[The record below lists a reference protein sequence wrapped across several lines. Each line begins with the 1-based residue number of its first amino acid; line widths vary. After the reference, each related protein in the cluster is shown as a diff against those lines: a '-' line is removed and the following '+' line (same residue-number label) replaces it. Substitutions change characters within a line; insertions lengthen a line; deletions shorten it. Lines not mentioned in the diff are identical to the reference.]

1 MTTNELEQTVA
12 IRKLLFRYVQKCS
25 PSYSGEDNPSDEI
38 IAYLNK
44 AISQAKEKEAR
55 RVINAIADKEGWEE
69 SRDYYMK
76 ALAKPKE

>member
-1 MTTNELEQTVA
+1 MITNELEQKA
-12 IRKLLFRYVQKCS
+12 S
-25 PSYSGEDNPSDEI
+25 E
-38 IAYLNK
+38 YLSWIDLETREVINF
-44 AISQAKEKEAR
+44 ITSQAKEKEAR